1 MQQANRMTKSDK
13 NTVILGAFLMALTIG
28 LGAFGAHGLKALVA
42 TTSLETFETGVRYQ
56 MYHSLAVVMLG
67 LANMVPRS
75 VKKWPVRLFVL
86 GMILF
91 SGSLYLLTFQNVWEV
106 DLSVVGPITPLG
118 GLLLISGWVL
128 LGIRL
133 LTMNRDNSAR

>member
-1 MQQANRMTKSDK
+1 MTKSDK

-42 TTSLETFETGVRYQ
+42 STSLETFETGVRYQ
-56 MYHSLAVVMLG
+56 MYHSLAIVMLG
-67 LANMVPRS
+67 LANMVPGS
-75 VKKWPVRLFVL
+75 VKKWSVRLFVF

>member
-1 MQQANRMTKSDK
+1 MTKSDK

-42 TTSLETFETGVRYQ
+42 STSLETFETGVRYQ
-56 MYHSLAVVMLG
+56 MYHSLAIVMLG
-67 LANMVPRS
+67 LANVVPRS
-75 VKKWPVRLFVL
+75 AKKWPVRLFVL

-91 SGSLYLLTFQNVWEV
+91 SGSLYLLTFQNVLEV

-133 LTMNRDNSAR
+133 LTMNRDKSAR

>member
-1 MQQANRMTKSDK
+1 MTKSDK

-56 MYHSLAVVMLG
+56 MYHSLAIVMLG
-67 LANMVPRS
+67 LANMVPGS
-75 VKKWPVRLFVL
+75 VKKWPVRLFVF

>member
-1 MQQANRMTKSDK
+1 MTKSDK

-28 LGAFGAHGLKALVA
+28 LGAFGAHGLKTLVA

-56 MYHSLAVVMLG
+56 MYHSLAIVMLG
-67 LANMVPRS
+67 LANTIPRNA
-75 VKKWPVRLFVL
+75 KKWPVRLFVL
-86 GMILF
+86 GIIFF
-91 SGSLYLLTFQNVWEV
+91 SGSLYFLTFQKVWEV

>member
-1 MQQANRMTKSDK
+1 MTKSDK